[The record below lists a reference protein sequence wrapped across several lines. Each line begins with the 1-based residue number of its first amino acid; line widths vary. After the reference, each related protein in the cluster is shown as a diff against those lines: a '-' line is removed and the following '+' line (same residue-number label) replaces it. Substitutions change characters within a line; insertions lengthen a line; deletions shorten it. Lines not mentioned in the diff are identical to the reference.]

1 MVMPLFTSSSKKT
14 LIAFL
19 SLFLL
24 FGGYKLYYIA
34 FHADQNKT
42 PDKFFWYKKTFAPND
57 QDILLVGD
65 SRVYRGL
72 SPAAMAAVLK
82 GSKILN
88 FGYSSA
94 GFEPF
99 FLDAA
104 VKKLS
109 AKGKRILV
117 LGVTPHSLTAIAAQ
131 NKHYREQAHQE
142 NLPFWIKNIEYFFG
156 RDSTIAAV
164 KYLLRVQHGSDQYH
178 TISHDDGWCEC
189 YYPLAPAQGLPVYKK
204 LFSSYQVSAE
214 VTKIMLDKVKELT
227 KAGITIFA
235 FRPPTYPAMEQLED
249 SISGFVEKDFIQGFE
264 AAGGRWLVLDD
275 RFSFDCYDGSHITGT
290 AAKKLSR
297 ELGQKIASSLATMQ

>member
-1 MVMPLFTSSSKKT
+1 MVMPLFTSSSKKM

-24 FGGYKLYYIA
+24 FGGYKLYYIT

-131 NKHYREQAHQE
+131 NK
-142 NLPFWIKNIEYFFG
+142 L
-156 RDSTIAAV
+156 
-164 KYLLRVQHGSDQYH
+164 
-178 TISHDDGWCEC
+178 
-189 YYPLAPAQGLPVYKK
+189 
-204 LFSSYQVSAE
+204 
-214 VTKIMLDKVKELT
+214 
-227 KAGITIFA
+227 
-235 FRPPTYPAMEQLED
+235 
-249 SISGFVEKDFIQGFE
+249 
-264 AAGGRWLVLDD
+264 
-275 RFSFDCYDGSHITGT
+275 
-290 AAKKLSR
+290 
-297 ELGQKIASSLATMQ
+297 